1 MFGPTPLSTLAIS
14 LDAPSFEPLEPLLDE
29 LEDRPVLAGI
39 GAALMAGVG
48 PSVVQHLRN
57 SGLISVLDLRLFDD
71 PHRMA
76 LLVEVAAR
84 ARVAGLTV
92 HLAAG
97 EASVR
102 SAVAAARGRLPIVGV
117 LSPHWLP
124 DPDAVAAAAT
134 MAERCGVAGVMG
146 TPAALQAV
154 GAQRRFGLRWATQAF
169 AKSCASSDV
178 VTYVEAAIEAASTTV
193 FVGGAVLQASD
204 PGAVID
210 QISAQL
216 SAEVRHGRSTR

>member
-1 MFGPTPLSTLAIS
+1 MFGPAPLSNLAIS

-29 LEDRPVLAGI
+29 LEDRPVLAAI

-57 SGLISVLDLRLFDD
+57 SGLVSVLDLRLFDD

-84 ARVAGLTV
+84 AGVAGLTV
-92 HLAAG
+92 QLAAG

-102 SAVAAARGRLPIVGV
+102 SAVVAARGRLPIVGV
-117 LSPHWLP
+117 LSPPWLP
-124 DPDAVAAAAT
+124 EPAVVAAAAT

-146 TPAALQAV
+146 TPRALRAADAE
-154 GAQRRFGLRWATQAF
+154 RRFGLRWAIQLSAE
-169 AKSCASSDV
+169 SSRSADV
-178 VTYVEAAIEAASTTV
+178 SGFVTEAIEAASTTV
-193 FVGGAVLQASD
+193 FVGRAVLQAPA

-210 QISAQL
+210 QIRARL
-216 SAEVRHGRSTR
+216 DAEVTHGRATR